1 MSSDVPPMPPQ
12 PSKSGG
18 KPLMWVGIGC
28 GTLLIIAI
36 IGVALV
42 IGWGKRQL
50 EEAKQTLAEVE
61 AEIQAEAQ
69 AELERHLELMKENP
83 SLLADP
89 ETMATSGID
98 PAVIPGWVPRYPQA
112 GAEAMFYHDEIET
125 AVEGSFYFN
134 TNDGVPAVQKFYLDQ
149 MASYPEQEVSESESE
164 GESRWT
170 LEGRDGA
177 RELTVIVVTKE
188 GMEETLVIVNYEVAM
203 MESEEP

>member
-1 MSSDVPPMPPQ
+1 MPPNSS
-12 PSKSGG
+12 PPKKGMH
-18 KPLMWVGIGC
+18 PLAWVGIGC
-28 GTLLIIAI
+28 GGLLVIAI
-36 IGVALV
+36 IAVALV
-42 IGWGKRQL
+42 IGWGKRQY
-50 EEAKQTLAEVE
+50 EEAKQTLTEVQ

-69 AELERHLELMKENP
+69 AELERQLELMKENP

-98 PAVIPGWVPRYPQA
+98 PAVIPDWVPRYPQA
-112 GAEAMFYHDEIET
+112 GAEAMFYHDEIEA

-149 MASYPEQEVSESESE
+149 TSSFPERNGSHSESE